1 MVKDEVVLAF
11 FRHELPLMTT
21 LTFRPIPVEMDTP
34 LQAYAE
40 SDDIGYAIDKYSA
53 TFDVNVSNLDMAH
66 YYPWKVEWFFRKWF
80 TNKPLIQRKKPLT
93 VRMFAESARA
103 GRWLF
108 D

>member
-1 MVKDEVVLAF
+1 MVKDEEVLAF

-21 LTFRPIPVEMDTP
+21 LSLKPIPVERDTP

-40 SDDIGYAIDKYSA
+40 SDDISYAIEKYGEI
-53 TFDVNVSNLDMAH
+53 FGVDVSSLDMTH

-80 TNKPLIQRKKPLT
+80 TTKPLVQTKKPLT
-93 VRMFAESARA
+93 VRMFAESAKA
-103 GRWLF
+103 GKWLF